1 MTTTEAELIVG
12 ARAPDLTLQTP
23 DGSSLQ
29 LSTVWSKKPVAMFF
43 LGPLDGAFAS
53 DYATLWRDADE
64 HMREAGGEI
73 AAICGATP
81 EEAEAFRERWDLAY
95 PLLCATGEG
104 YAAFGVSDSQ
114 PGSFVID
121 DDGTVRYAHR
131 NGSELDNPPTW
142 DLIEAVGEL
151 TGQTVERPELLPIGE
166 EGEAS
171 EVMDG
176 GQHSVP
182 TPGDHAKLNFTCAK
196 CGHSDYEVSD
206 MSTTSGMMSRMVNLQ
221 NRRFS
226 AVSCRRCSYTELYK
240 TSSSALRNVFD
251 VLIGA

>member
-12 ARAPDLTLQTP
+12 AKAPDLTLQTP

-29 LSTVWSKKPVAMFF
+29 LSTVWSKKPVAIVF
-43 LGPLDGAFAS
+43 LGALDGAFAS
-53 DYATLWRDADE
+53 EYATLWRDADE
-64 HMREAGGEI
+64 HIREASGEI
-73 AAICGATP
+73 AAVCGATP

-104 YAAFGVSDSQ
+104 YAAFGVSASQ

-131 NGSELDNPPTW
+131 NSLELDNPPTW
-142 DLIEAVGEL
+142 DLIDAVSEL
-151 TGQTVERPELLPIGE
+151 TGQTVERPEVIPIGQDDT
-166 EGEAS
+166 AS
-171 EVMDG
+171 DAMDG
-176 GQHSVP
+176 KEHDAP
-182 TPGDHAKLNFTCAK
+182 TPTDDVRLNFTCAK
-196 CGHSDYEVSD
+196 CGHSDYEVND
-206 MSTTSGMMSRMVNLQ
+206 MSTTSGMMSRMVNPQ
-221 NRRFS
+221 HRRFS
-226 AVSCRRCSYTELYK
+226 AVTCRRCSYTELYK